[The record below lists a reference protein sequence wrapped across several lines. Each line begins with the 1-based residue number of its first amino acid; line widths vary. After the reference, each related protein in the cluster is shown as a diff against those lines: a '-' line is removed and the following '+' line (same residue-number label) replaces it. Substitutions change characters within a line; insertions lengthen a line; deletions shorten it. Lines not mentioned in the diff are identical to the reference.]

1 MHGDFM
7 GIEKNMRSSYIDNLK
22 SLLIFFVV
30 IGHFAEAVLSQSDV
44 FKSMFIWLYFFH
56 MPLFIFISG
65 FLSKRLTQ
73 NKERTLQKSFEY
85 FTLYL
90 IMKFTLSLVKSFC
103 TGKEIAF
110 SLFSE
115 TSVPWYLF
123 AMILM
128 YLTSYAL
135 RNINQKLVFCIFV
148 VLALFVGYDK
158 EVRDFF
164 VLSRFIV
171 FYPFFIL
178 GLNCTDDALKKL
190 KHQKF
195 LVPFAIIVILG
206 SIAVAYLYP
215 DIVYEFRP
223 MLTARN
229 PYTSLNEPLET
240 YGPLCRLFVYI
251 VGSVIGLATLIIT
264 PKLNLG
270 YLSKVGA
277 RTLPIFFFHRQIL
290 WVFDKIDLYNI
301 LQEKL
306 GSFGGNAIWLLLGVL
321 LTFILSIKIFE
332 VPFTW
337 WHNQLFKKIKAKK

>member
-1 MHGDFM
+1 M

-22 SLLIFFVV
+22 SVLIFFVV
-30 IGHFAEAVLSQSDV
+30 IGHFAEAALSQSDV

-90 IMKFTLSLVKSFC
+90 IMKFSLSLVKSFC

-128 YLTSYAL
+128 YLTSFAL
-135 RNINQKLVFCIFV
+135 RNFNQKLVFGLFV

-178 GLNCTDDALKKL
+178 GLNCTEATLKKL
-190 KHQKF
+190 KSLKF
-195 LVPFAIIVILG
+195 LLPLAIIVILG
-206 SIAVAYLYP
+206 SIAIAYLYP

-229 PYTSLNEPLET
+229 PYTSLDDPLET
-240 YGPLCRLFVYI
+240 YGPLCRLFVYL
-251 VGSVIGLATLIIT
+251 VGSVIGLAILIVT
-264 PKLNLG
+264 PKLNFG

-290 WVFDKIDLYNI
+290 WVFDKIELYNI
-301 LQEKL
+301 LQYKL
-306 GSFGGNAIWLLLGVL
+306 GSLGGNIIWLLLGVL
-321 LTFILSIKIFE
+321 LTFVLSIKLFE
-332 VPFTW
+332 IPFTW
-337 WHNQLFKKIKAKK
+337 WHNLLLKKTKTN